1 MRLRGGGSEI
11 CTPSGGVYPPD
22 FLSLATLENMG
33 SGVYHRTLP
42 DGTVEVYDQADSAS
56 PPRIFLT
63 QVIDPQGQSTL
74 IQYDSDF
81 RITTIT
87 DAISQVS
94 TVSYVSNTSSNP
106 GFYKI
111 AGIQDP
117 FGRSFALT
125 YDAAVENLIEVTDVI
140 GMKSQFAW
148 DTGTSFISQM
158 TTEYGTTSFTTM
170 CQVLTWCQRGL
181 RFTLPRQVRPG
192 EIGLTSQ
199 RVPTSGTA
207 TR

>member
-1 MRLRGGGSEI
+1 M
-11 CTPSGGVYPPD
+11 
-22 FLSLATLENMG
+22 
-33 SGVYHRTLP
+33 
-42 DGTVEVYDQADSAS
+42 
-56 PPRIFLT
+56 
-63 QVIDPQGQSTL
+63 

-125 YDAAVENLIEVTDVI
+125 YDAAVENLIEVPDVI

-158 TTEYGTTSFTTM
+158 TTEYGTTSFYNY
-170 CQVLTWCQRGL
+170 VPGVDLVPARGL
-181 RFTLPRQVRPG
+181 RFTLPDKSAYVIENWLNEPKSTYIWDLPHDSAVLTGGDIAAGHFFVGGNVFFTEMPNIKYVIPPRVRRCIRKHLCSCNG
-192 EIGLTSQ
+192 AEQGKCQ
-199 RVPTSGTA
+199 KVP
-207 TR
+207 